1 MGSFVSLAAGVALL
15 YWPYVWCWYRKENEE
30 DYGLRWD
37 YDKRAILQTLLV
49 SAIILAL
56 LTPAALWW
64 PWDELPHRRGAL
76 VVFKMLGSGLA
87 AAIIEETFFRGWVQ
101 PMFRKVM
108 PAAAAIVL
116 TNCIFAPI
124 HLIAIPNPISLTVF
138 FPGLVMGTLREK
150 YGNVLPGMIFHF
162 IGNIWAIWFFPAPIN
177 F

>member
-1 MGSFVSLAAGVALL
+1 MTS
-15 YWPYVWCWYRKENEE
+15 ET
-30 DYGLRWD
+30 
-37 YDKRAILQTLLV
+37 ILQTLLV

-76 VVFKMLGSGLA
+76 VVLEDAGFRPGGRDHRGDFLPRLGTADVPQSHAGCGGHRAYEL
-87 AAIIEETFFRGWVQ
+87 
-101 PMFRKVM
+101 
-108 PAAAAIVL
+108 
-116 TNCIFAPI
+116 
-124 HLIAIPNPISLTVF
+124 HLRAHTSHRDTRIPISLTVF

-177 F
+177 FLRRTFYASFQKNFRCGCRGNFRSFRRIRVRC